1 LNDIVL
7 LVIAILMLQDPYT
20 HNELG
25 NFNMTK
31 HYKKSLPKKENLV
44 KTFETAGMRVE
55 NYLEICKQIVGNK

>member
-1 LNDIVL
+1 
-7 LVIAILMLQDPYT
+7 MLQNLYT
-20 HNELG
+20 HNRQG
-25 NFNMTK
+25 NFKMTK